1 MDSHFL
7 PLFVALPLLGAFL
20 TPLLSKL
27 TQELA
32 DIIGSTVGALLVSVS
47 CYGLFAQL
55 GSSEALVYWTGN
67 WRFFGIAMVYDALTA
82 LVVLVINVVGFCALL
97 YSVRYISHYTAR
109 WKFYTL
115 FLLMLAGLNGLAIS
129 GDLFNMFV
137 FIEIAAV
144 ASYALVA
151 FGTEAEEL
159 EAGFKYMVLGEVG
172 GMAILFSIALI
183 YSQTSTLNL
192 AQISKA
198 LPFGTPFFWFV
209 LATLLIG
216 FAIKMAMVPF
226 HAWLPDAHP
235 SAPAPVSAMLS
246 GVFIK
251 VVGVYAMARLV
262 FNVFGLSR
270 EATPAFFNLLI
281 GFGILSMIAGG
292 LVAYSQTDYKRLLA
306 YSSISQMGYIL
317 IGLGIG
323 NAWAVAGALFHL
335 LAHAMGKGLL
345 FLVSGSV
352 EAQTGTRNIDQL
364 KGLERTMPLTAWSHV
379 LGSLSLA
386 GVPPFAGFFSKLFI
400 IVGAL
405 QARMYWLAVLA
416 ALFSAVTLA
425 YLTKVV
431 NKAFFSRDNEEPVRA
446 HEAGGTMA
454 IAVVILILLSV
465 LTGIFFVPVLD
476 GIVRPAADVLLKGAG
491 YAGAM
496 LGVL

>member
-1 MDSHFL
+1 MGPNFL

-32 DIIGSTVGALLVSVS
+32 DIVGNTVGALLVSVS

-55 GSSEALVYWTGN
+55 GSSEALVYWAGN
-67 WRFFGIAMVYDALTA
+67 WRLLGIAMVYDALTA
-82 LVVLVINVVGFCALL
+82 LVVLVVNVVGFCALL
-97 YSVRYISHYTAR
+97 YSVRYINHYTAR
-109 WKFYTL
+109 WKFYAL

-192 AQISKA
+192 AQISRY
-198 LPFGTPFFWFV
+198 LPFGTPLFWFV
-209 LATLLIG
+209 VATLLIG
-216 FAIKMAMVPF
+216 FAVKMAMVPF

-270 EATPAFFNLLI
+270 ESAPAFFNLLI
-281 GFGILSMIAGG
+281 GFGVLSMVAGA
-292 LVAYSQTDYKRLLA
+292 LLAYPQSDYKRLLA
-306 YSSISQMGYIL
+306 YSSISQVGYII

-323 NAWAVAGALFHL
+323 NGWAIAGALFHVI
-335 LAHAMGKGLL
+335 AHAMGKGLL
-345 FLVSGSV
+345 FLVSGVV
-352 EAQTGTRNIDQL
+352 EAQTGTRNLERL
-364 KGLERTMPLTAWSHV
+364 KGLEATMPLTVWSHV

-405 QARMYWLAVLA
+405 QARMYWLALLA
-416 ALFSAVTLA
+416 AAFSAVTMA
-425 YLTKVV
+425 YLTRVV
-431 NKAFFSRDNEEPVRA
+431 NKVFFSRKDESPVPAR
-446 HEAGGTMA
+446 ETVGTMA
-454 IAVVILILLSV
+454 IAVVMLVVLLVISGV
-465 LTGIFFVPVLD
+465 FFVPVLD
-476 GIVRPAADVLLKGAG
+476 GIVRPAADVLLKGAA
-491 YAGAM
+491 YAGTVIGAF
-496 LGVL
+496 

>member
-1 MDSHFL
+1 MGSHFL
-7 PLFVALPLLGAFL
+7 PLFVAMPLLGAFL

-27 TQELA
+27 NQELA
-32 DIIGSTVGALLVSVS
+32 DIVGSIIGALLVSVS
-47 CYGLFAQL
+47 FYGLFAQL
-55 GSSEALVYWTGN
+55 GSSEPLVYWAGN
-67 WRFFGIAMVYDALTA
+67 WRFLGIAMVYDALTA
-82 LVVLVINVVGFCALL
+82 LVVLVTNVVGFCALL
-97 YSVRYISHYTAR
+97 YSVRYINHYTAR

-192 AQISKA
+192 AQVSRY
-198 LPFGTPFFWFV
+198 LPAGTPFFWFV
-209 LATLLIG
+209 VATLLIG
-216 FAIKMAMVPF
+216 FAVKMAMVPF

-270 EATPAFFNLLI
+270 ASAPAFFNLLI
-281 GFGILSMIAGG
+281 GFGVLSMVAGG
-292 LVAYSQTDYKRLLA
+292 LLAYSQSDYKRLLA
-306 YSSISQMGYIL
+306 YSSISQMGYII

-323 NAWAVAGALFHL
+323 NGWALAGALFHL

-352 EAQTGTRNIDQL
+352 EAQTGTRNLDRL
-364 KGLERTMPLTAWSHV
+364 KGLERTMPLTAWSH
-379 LGSLSLA
+379 LFGSLSLA
-386 GVPPFAGFFSKLFI
+386 GVPPFVGFFSKLFI

-416 ALFSAVTLA
+416 AVFSAVTLA

-431 NKAFFSRDNEEPVRA
+431 NRAFFSRDNEAPVLA
-446 HEAGGTMA
+446 KEAGGTMA
-454 IAVVILILLSV
+454 IAVVMLVILTVLSGV
-465 LTGIFFVPVLD
+465 LFVPVLD
-476 GIVRPAADVLLKGAG
+476 GIVRPAADVLLRGVG
-491 YAGAM
+491 YAGGV
-496 LGVL
+496 LGVF